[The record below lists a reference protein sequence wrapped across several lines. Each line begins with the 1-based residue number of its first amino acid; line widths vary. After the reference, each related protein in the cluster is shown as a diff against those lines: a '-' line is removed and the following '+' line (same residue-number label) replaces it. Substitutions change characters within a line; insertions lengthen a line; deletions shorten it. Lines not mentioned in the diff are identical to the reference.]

1 MARLVNNKEQPG
13 ESAGNPAGSL
23 RFYQGE
29 IMTSTQPLIR
39 MKNITK
45 KFPGV
50 IANDKVNLDL
60 YPGQIHALAGRKRQ
74 RQEYL
79 DEYSYWLVP
88 AYGRQY

>member
-1 MARLVNNKEQPG
+1 MVRLVNNKEQPG
-13 ESAGNPAGSL
+13 ESAGNPTGSL

-50 IANDKVNLDL
+50 IANDKINLDL
-60 YPGQIHALAGRKRQ
+60 YPGQIHALLGGKRQ
-74 RQEYL
+74 RPR
-79 DEYSYWLVP
+79 VP
-88 AYGRQY
+88 